1 MRGVIMYR
9 GPMRF
14 GEFLAVFGGIIL
26 LLITSFAIPAIPVF
40 VAGIFGIIGATIKA
54 LGGNSGNDS
63 HGRVYGSTLQK
74 LPREGPQGA
83 L

>member
-1 MRGVIMYR
+1 MYR

-14 GEFLAVFGGIIL
+14 GEFFAVFGGIIL
-26 LLITSFAIPAIPVF
+26 LLITSFAMPAILVF
-40 VAGIFGIIGATIKA
+40 VVGFFGIFGAAIKG

-63 HGRVYGSTLQK
+63 HGRVYGSTLHQ
-74 LPREGPQGA
+74 LPSEGPQGV